1 MLSMDNQV
9 AAMLRG
15 DVLEIS
21 IATAFL
27 VIGLTSCAI
36 AALRRRSAIRIFL
49 WIGIWSASY
58 GLMHLLEV
66 RAVEIAL
73 PGWLRAATPYVIT
86 VILYVTLVIASLA
99 WLELTVGTVRRIVV
113 GLALGAAAI
122 AVLGIAWFVV
132 TGVNTR
138 FMLPNNLLAAG
149 FLILLLITVTSKR
162 LFKKYLLLPD
172 RRFLVFGT
180 VVFTLNALCGN
191 VLRPLFDFQWPIL
204 LDHLGFLVLLVAF
217 AYSGLQMV
225 LANERRLLE
234 IETELEVAR
243 QIQASILPT
252 QVPAVRDL
260 RISATY
266 RPMASVAGDFYEFVL
281 VDQEHAGFLVADV
294 CGHGVPAAL
303 IASMLKVAVQS
314 VAACAHDPGEF
325 LGSLNRMLTEPLR
338 GQLVS
343 ASYLWIDVAARKALY
358 SAAGHPPLLRCN
370 QEIER
375 IESNGLLFGIS
386 PDAQYPIRQLPLCRG
401 DRLLL
406 YTDGVTEAENTG
418 GQAFGDYQLQR
429 VLTQN
434 PTEAAGDISRRIMTE
449 IQAWQRT
456 AEPQD
461 DITLIV
467 IDVR

>member
-1 MLSMDNQV
+1 MDNQL
-9 AAMLRG
+9 AAMPPG
-15 DVLEIS
+15 DVLEIC

-27 VIGLTSCAI
+27 VIGLSSCAI
-36 AALRRRSAIRIFL
+36 AALRRRGGVRIFL

-66 RAVEIAL
+66 RAVEISL
-73 PGWLRAATPYVIT
+73 PARLRVTTPYVVT
-86 VILYVTLVIASLA
+86 AILYLTLVVASLA
-99 WLELTVGTVRRIVV
+99 WLELTVGIMRRIVA
-113 GLALGAAAI
+113 GLVISAAVTAALGI
-122 AVLGIAWFVV
+122 GWFLV

-138 FMLPNNLLAAG
+138 FIFPNNMLAAG
-149 FLILLLITVTSKR
+149 FLLLLLVTVTSKR
-162 LFKKYLLLPD
+162 LFKKYLLLPH
-172 RRFLVFGT
+172 RGFLVLGT
-180 VVFTLNALCGN
+180 VVFALNALCAN
-191 VLRPLFDFQWPIL
+191 VLRPLFGFQWPIL
-204 LDHLGFLVLLVAF
+204 LDHVGFLVLLVAF

-225 LANERRLLE
+225 LANEHRLLE
-234 IETELEVAR
+234 IEAELEVAR

-252 QVPAVRDL
+252 QVPEVRGL

-266 RPMASVAGDFYEFVL
+266 RPMACVAGDFYEFVPL
-281 VDQEHAGFLVADV
+281 DHEHAGFLVADV

-314 VAACAHDPGEF
+314 VAACADRPAEF
-325 LGSLNRMLTEPLR
+325 LGALNRVLTDPLR

-343 ASYLWIDVAARKALY
+343 ASYLWIDMVAHKASY

-370 QEIER
+370 QEIELV
-375 IESNGLLFGIS
+375 ESNGLLFGIS
-386 PDAQYPIRQLPLCRG
+386 PGADYPVRQLSLFSG

-406 YTDGVTEAENTG
+406 YTDGVTEAENTA

-429 VLTQN
+429 VLSQN
-434 PTEAAGDISRRIMTE
+434 STEKAGDISRRIMTE
-449 IQAWQRT
+449 IQTWQRT